1 MRVDAGFCGLWRRG
15 RFGPSVRTPLAAPE
29 DGRTPNFV
37 RWVPPSLGA
46 TARQAEGGLDPA
58 GGVGGYTVVFI
69 RYTATTRINI
79 GDSSLFDRYTSRYH
93 P

>member
-1 MRVDAGFCGLWRRG
+1 MRVFVGCGDED
-15 RFGPSVRTPLAAPE
+15 E
-29 DGRTPNFV
+29 DGLV
-37 RWVPPSLGA
+37 G
-46 TARQAEGGLDPA
+46 QGG
-58 GGVGGYTVVFI
+58 GGYTVVFI